1 MSFFPIAS
9 TGLKFIKPFNLAKIN
24 PSLFKSFSDI
34 WQGLGKIGQTGV
46 KIGIGSSIAGAG
58 IFGATSAVNSGVS
71 SITKPLE
78 TQTGIKGIST
88 IFIGL
93 IIFIILVM
101 VLKK

>member
-9 TGLKFIKPFNLAKIN
+9 TGLKFINPINFAKIN
-24 PSLFKSFSDI
+24 PSLFRSLGDI

-46 KIGIGSSIAGAG
+46 KIGLGSAIAGTG
-58 IFGATSAVNSGVS
+58 IYGATSAVNSGVS

-93 IIFIILVM
+93 IIFIVLIM